1 VQIAIQN
8 GAASAS
14 QGLPMLADHINP
26 FIAAVKNAFRTMLA
40 CEARRGGLSL
50 KQDRRPR
57 YFVSGVIG
65 LSGKAVGTVVLNF
78 SEQVALKAAS
88 AMLLMDMETLNE
100 DVLDAV
106 GELTNMVAGAAKAE
120 LEEYELQVSLPNVIT
135 GCDHEIHFP
144 SNVVPLAI
152 SFDTEWGP
160 FALEVGLAP
169 VESLVEA

>member
-1 VQIAIQN
+1 MRAE
-8 GAASAS
+8 
-14 QGLPMLADHINP
+14 HINP
-26 FIAAVKNAFRTMLA
+26 FIAAVKNAFRTMLD
-40 CEARRGGLSL
+40 CEARRGDLAL

-57 YFVSGVIG
+57 YYVSGVIG
-65 LSGKAVGTVVLNF
+65 LSGRAVGAVVLNF

-88 AMLLMDMETLNE
+88 TMLMTDLNVLND

-135 GCDHEIHFP
+135 GDDHEVHFP
-144 SNVVPLAI
+144 SNVVPLSI
-152 SFDTEWGP
+152 SFETEWGP

-169 VESLVEA
+169 VDALVEA